1 MTYYLVQDVD
11 DDTFVVVT
19 ETSAS
24 EHWSHSI
31 RDALATRMRS
41 YGGHSAQ
48 NFVNGYPR
56 EYYKLLYSSSN
67 PIQLD
72 DIPELLL

>member
-1 MTYYLVQDVD
+1 MTYHLVHDID

-19 ETSAS
+19 EILAS
-24 EHWSHSI
+24 DHWSHSI
-31 RDALATRMRS
+31 QDALSTRIRP
-41 YGGHSAQ
+41 YEGHSAQ
-48 NFVNGYPR
+48 YFVNGYPR

-72 DIPELLL
+72 DIPELLI